1 MGNIKSKVLA
11 TAVTTSSTGADT
23 TTHIGSKLVDVGD
36 TGEPRGIKVLA
47 VYGIATAAG
56 KIVLYESTDGKVNND
71 IDVVVPLYLSDTG
84 SGLTE
89 LEGAGDP
96 VNDDLYVAGDGT
108 TTIAVRYLT
117 VIYESIE

>member
-11 TAVTTSSTGADT
+11 TAVTTSSTGADA

-36 TGEPRGIKVLA
+36 AGDPRGIKILA

-56 KIVLYESTDGKVNND
+56 KIVLYESADGEVD
-71 IDVVVPLYLSDTG
+71 SDSDVVVPLYLSDTG

-89 LEGAGDP
+89 LEGAGP
-96 VNDDLYVAGDGT
+96 INDDLYVAGDGT

-117 VIYESIE
+117 VVYESIE